1 MPQYK
6 DHGKSK
12 WVVFFC
18 AAFSGQLIKHIF
30 LSPNQ
35 LLAQLVLGEISIYLR
50 RPAVGPDSISS
61 TLLVSDQNQVP
72 SPQGPLVVEPFTVP
86 RSSEGRG
93 CKFGKF
99 CEFCKFCKFRHSPA
113 WDFPAVAGG
122 AFESST
128 LWRHHIHMGCHVYPP
143 NIAY

>member
-1 MPQYK
+1 MYQKCQRMPQYK

-18 AAFSGQLIKHIF
+18 ADFPGQLIKHIF

-72 SPQGPLVVEPFTVP
+72 SPQRPSCGRVVYSERAAEISEAVNFENLANSVNFQVPPASRDGSHQIYEDITFTQA
-86 RSSEGRG
+86 SSM
-93 CKFGKF
+93 
-99 CEFCKFCKFRHSPA
+99 SPKC
-113 WDFPAVAGG
+113 FHT
-122 AFESST
+122 F
-128 LWRHHIHMGCHVYPP
+128 
-143 NIAY
+143 